1 MKKIISVIASAS
13 LSAAIAFPAFAAS
26 FTDIAAPAYSWA
38 VSSIESMS
46 EAGYITGYE
55 DGTFR
60 PDSQVTRLEC
70 IALFARAM
78 GSNDEVNAEILQM
91 AHEQYDSILSAYSL
105 PWGEDEIAYLLY
117 TGTLSKTDLD
127 RYIIS
132 TEKDE
137 PMKRC
142 EAAVIITKA
151 LGGESEALGQT
162 GIVLDYNDAKEIPS
176 DAVQYVYYATKA
188 GIMNGMGDGSFS
200 PLSSVSRAQMAV
212 MLERTVDATDYSFF
226 KAKLASIDTTTKNV
240 TYTDSDGNPNIVVYT
255 DDTAFRVLGV
265 ETQARIMT
273 TGVQA
278 IFGMSGEELI
288 SVDALSEIPDETV
301 VGVYTGYSSNN
312 GVTSV
317 QVKVNNEPHSYDCA
331 KDVSVTYAGAPATIR
346 SFKQGDAIELW
357 LTDGKIT
364 KVIGSEK
371 EVSLPNVIIED
382 VIIDSTVSIKI
393 SSADEE
399 YDGKTFP
406 VASTVGVT
414 KNGKDADL
422 TKIYAGDTATLTLQ
436 YGEIKKI
443 SAKST
448 SKTVDGIISSITIA
462 SPNSS
467 MTVNVKGE
475 EKSYTVP
482 ADAAITINGQEGTL
496 YDFRVGDTVKITTES
511 NAITKIVAN
520 STQVT
525 AGSTSGVV
533 SGVTTGYKLISIN
546 TQDSG
551 SVAVIY
557 SDKTMFVSS
566 AGAKKTANDIKAGQ
580 TISVRG
586 TVNGATLV
594 ADLIIIESEA
604 PAN

>member
-1 MKKIISVIASAS
+1 M
-13 LSAAIAFPAFAAS
+13 
-26 FTDIAAPAYSWA
+26 
-38 VSSIESMS
+38 
-46 EAGYITGYE
+46 
-55 DGTFR
+55 
-60 PDSQVTRLEC
+60 
-70 IALFARAM
+70 
-78 GSNDEVNAEILQM
+78 
-91 AHEQYDSILSAYSL
+91 
-105 PWGEDEIAYLLY
+105 
-117 TGTLSKTDLD
+117 
-127 RYIIS
+127 
-132 TEKDE
+132 
-137 PMKRC
+137 
-142 EAAVIITKA
+142 
-151 LGGESEALGQT
+151 
-162 GIVLDYNDAKEIPS
+162 
-176 DAVQYVYYATKA
+176 
-188 GIMNGMGDGSFS
+188 
-200 PLSSVSRAQMAV
+200 
-212 MLERTVDATDYSFF
+212 
-226 KAKLASIDTTTKNV
+226 
-240 TYTDSDGNPNIVVYT
+240 
-255 DDTAFRVLGV
+255 
-265 ETQARIMT
+265 
-273 TGVQA
+273 
-278 IFGMSGEELI
+278 
-288 SVDALSEIPDETV
+288 
-301 VGVYTGYSSNN
+301 
-312 GVTSV
+312 
-317 QVKVNNEPHSYDCA
+317 
-331 KDVSVTYAGAPATIR
+331 
-346 SFKQGDAIELW
+346 
-357 LTDGKIT
+357 
-364 KVIGSEK
+364 IGSEK